1 MRSNIEKNQ
10 YIWQRRVMGVMVLA
24 LAPLSILFGL
34 IGWNYNPEGWWYSI
48 SDTYYANSMMIMA
61 SIISISA
68 FFFCTYAGYDWRDRV
83 VNLISGIGL
92 FGLLLVP
99 CHNEGMAAIG
109 ARVGLFGLTSEVSGN
124 IHNIL
129 ALMAFLGFF
138 VNEMFLFTLGGNEVT
153 PGKKKRNIVYR
164 SCASTVIVA
173 CVLLVLEH
181 FVPMPRNTAWIA
193 EFIALTG
200 CGVAWLVKGEALKFL
215 ND

>member
-1 MRSNIEKNQ
+1 
-10 YIWQRRVMGVMVLA
+10 
-24 LAPLSILFGL
+24 
-34 IGWNYNPEGWWYSI
+34 
-48 SDTYYANSMMIMA
+48 MMIMA

-99 CHNEGMAAIG
+99 CHNEGIAEIG

-138 VNEMFLFTLGGNEVT
+138 VNEMFLFTLGGNEIT
-153 PGKKKRNIVYR
+153 PGKKKRNAIYR
-164 SCASTVIVA
+164 ICASTVIVA
-173 CVLLVLEH
+173 CILLVLEH

-193 EFIALTG
+193 EFIALSG
-200 CGVAWLVKGEALKFL
+200 CGVAWLIKGEALKFL

>member
-1 MRSNIEKNQ
+1 MRSNVEKNQ

-24 LAPLSILFGL
+24 LAPLSVLFGL

-48 SDTYYANSMMIMA
+48 SDTYYANSIMIMA

-83 VNLISGIGL
+83 VNLMSGIGL
-92 FGLLLVP
+92 AGLLFFP
-99 CHNEGMAAIG
+99 CANEGMAG
-109 ARVGLFGLTSEVSGN
+109 AHVGLFCLPVAVSSV
-124 IHNIL
+124 IHNTCAIT
-129 ALMAFLGFF
+129 AFLGFF
-138 VNEMFLFTLGGNEVT
+138 INEMFLFTLSGNEVT
-153 PGKKKRNIVYR
+153 PGKKKRNVVYR
-164 SCASTVIVA
+164 VCACSVIVA

-181 FVPMPRNTAWIA
+181 FVPMPPNTTWIA

-200 CGVAWLVKGEALKFL
+200 CGIGWLIKGEALKFL